1 MVMKKVLV
9 KVSVI
14 ALVSLFLL
22 SCGKG
27 GSDSDAIDDGIF
39 GSAGAEFVDVFLN
52 EPNKEEIGIAMVNEV
67 EGEMLKK
74 YPEYEDMH
82 FRARPEIQREINQR
96 YAEAEKKYD
105 YSAMKEKWDKRIA
118 ELVAELQTIEI
129 PVKVEEGTP
138 LKLLSPIKLDE
149 LVDNKGFV
157 LGFTAE
163 LTEDVMLPTN
173 KYPELK
179 LMDKDDNVIHTISVS
194 GKNMKSPKDGLEKG
208 SQIVMK
214 AYLYLKK
221 EEIKDY
227 FSAKYMM
234 LTWNTYYVEDGKLGP
249 VRVGMSY
256 TDLPKSEPCL
266 YDKFEYKKELIE
278 NEMEGD
284 YEVESCTFF
293 NDGKE
298 YFSAELEE
306 GKVTS
311 IVLDENSKDLR
322 TIEDYHVGYDLLN
335 LYQTWV
341 RGSSGYPVVKD
352 IRESLNWENYYE
364 GEVFVTIG
372 RYTFYVPSDKAKTEF
387 PKTSKD
393 FKAGATIS
401 RIVCK

>member
-1 MVMKKVLV
+1 
-9 KVSVI
+9 
-14 ALVSLFLL
+14 
-22 SCGKG
+22 
-27 GSDSDAIDDGIF
+27 
-39 GSAGAEFVDVFLN
+39 
-52 EPNKEEIGIAMVNEV
+52 
-67 EGEMLKK
+67 
-74 YPEYEDMH
+74 
-82 FRARPEIQREINQR
+82 
-96 YAEAEKKYD
+96 
-105 YSAMKEKWDKRIA
+105 
-118 ELVAELQTIEI
+118 
-129 PVKVEEGTP
+129 
-138 LKLLSPIKLDE
+138 
-149 LVDNKGFV
+149 
-157 LGFTAE
+157 
-163 LTEDVMLPTN
+163 
-173 KYPELK
+173 
-179 LMDKDDNVIHTISVS
+179 MDKDDNVIHTISVS

-372 RYTFYVPSDKAKTEF
+372 RYTFYVPSDKTYKEF
-387 PKTSKD
+387 PRTRHD